1 MSPDIAKCFWEERG
15 VQSCTQQRAID
26 LTQETAP
33 PLCSHGFHCISCA
46 SLLPSPQSLSTWG
59 CFCLLQAGPL
69 CVPRHELLPQLISHS
84 SQCLS
89 QLFQEMKSK
98 HYGQC
103 HKQNLI
109 VTRTCCAGRSQGKWL
124 LLEKPSCP
132 LPADKSVH
140 TESPAHEQCDVGV
153 SDTQDLTSVRAASME
168 ILVPVTWEM
177 LNKSWFNQDELNS

>member
-1 MSPDIAKCFWEERG
+1 M
-15 VQSCTQQRAID
+15 QSRVS
-26 LTQETAP
+26 LYF
-33 PLCSHGFHCISCA
+33 LCKPIT
-46 SLLPSPQSLSTWG
+46 LPPSPSAHEDVSVCSRQV
-59 CFCLLQAGPL
+59 QL
-69 CVPRHELLPQLISHS
+69 CVPRHELLPQRIPHS
-84 SQCLS
+84 SQCFS

-140 TESPAHEQCDVGV
+140 TESPAHEQCGVGV
-153 SDTQDLTSVRAASME
+153 SDTQDLTFVRAASME

-177 LNKSWFNQDELNS
+177 LNKS